1 VVARPP
7 EGYHLGGTPL
17 APREGV
23 RHARVTLV
31 VALAGL
37 AAGCTGIE
45 LPALGAA
52 ALSAGVGNSVRAG
65 IEYTVTGTAYRTFSL
80 PLEDLASTVRH
91 TLERL
96 ELPVTAAAAH
106 GARLDITAEGI
117 GRSVRMELMPIS
129 PGLTRLKVSVKQ
141 GLIRNDRATT
151 SEIIGQIEREV
162 DKIPPATA
170 TR

>member
-1 VVARPP
+1 MRFFVVA
-7 EGYHLGGTPL
+7 
-17 APREGV
+17 GV
-23 RHARVTLV
+23 AV
-31 VALAGL
+31 AGL
-37 AAGCTGIE
+37 FLAGCTGLE

-52 ALSAGVGNSVRAG
+52 AISAGAGSVVKAG
-65 IEYTVTGTAYRTFSL
+65 TEYTLTGTAYRTFSL
-80 PLEDLASTVRH
+80 SLEDLASTVRH

-106 GARLDITAEGI
+106 GTRLDFTAEGI
-117 GRSVRMELMPIS
+117 GRSVRMELTPIS

>member
-1 VVARPP
+1 M
-7 EGYHLGGTPL
+7 
-17 APREGV
+17 
-23 RHARVTLV
+23 
-31 VALAGL
+31 
-37 AAGCTGIE
+37 
-45 LPALGAA
+45 
-52 ALSAGVGNSVRAG
+52 
-65 IEYTVTGTAYRTFSL
+65 
-80 PLEDLASTVRH
+80 RH

-106 GARLDITAEGI
+106 GERLHLTAEGI
-117 GRSVRMELMPIS
+117 GRSVRMELTPIS